1 MVLNLLSE
9 STSIFHQ
16 IIDLVVTIIFDNNF
30 EYQTYNCT
38 NLYIILEKYIEI
50 FDKKFKLLEESEEY
64 QLLEKVKC
72 LISMGLSL
80 YDVMD
85 VESLFLE
92 EIQLGDNEI
101 KEKNTLYDKYK
112 KYFIKSLKFY
122 LSYFI
127 ANVTTQDT

>member
-85 VESLFLE
+85 VEPLFLE
-92 EIQLGDNEI
+92 ENQLGDNEI
-101 KEKNTLYDKYK
+101 KETNTLYDKYK
-112 KYFIKSLKFY
+112 KYFF
-122 LSYFI
+122 
-127 ANVTTQDT
+127 